1 MSSATGTDRPQG
13 RIARL
18 RAHPLGQLI
27 ERGVRLAAIGS
38 AVVVVHD
45 RVLSFQ
51 RFASEPDCGCLP
63 PEDVDELVATWP
75 ADAPPSERHETPQI
89 DAERVTTMA
98 YSRIPLGM
106 RFQELGGD
114 EWVKKSGPL
123 SGDDFVVVIDK
134 ADEHLVAPYAG
145 WAGDPVPTPFEVAR
159 SEFVDAGDASSD

>member
-75 ADAPPSERHETPQI
+75 VDAPPSERHETPQI
-89 DAERVTTMA
+89 DAEER
-98 YSRIPLGM
+98 
-106 RFQELGGD
+106 E
-114 EWVKKSGPL
+114 
-123 SGDDFVVVIDK
+123 
-134 ADEHLVAPYAG
+134 
-145 WAGDPVPTPFEVAR
+145 PTPFEVAR